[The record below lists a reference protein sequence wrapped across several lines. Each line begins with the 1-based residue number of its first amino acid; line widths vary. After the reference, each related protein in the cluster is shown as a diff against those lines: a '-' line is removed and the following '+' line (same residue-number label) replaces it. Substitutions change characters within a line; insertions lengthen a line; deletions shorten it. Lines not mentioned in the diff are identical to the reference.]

1 MREKNNLMQR
11 EIDSL
16 TSKIIPTIISS
27 KIDEII
33 SKLRQISLYKS
44 QLEEQNKALR
54 EKNFN
59 LQIKYDHIEV

>member
-16 TSKIIPTIISS
+16 TSKIIPTITSS

-33 SKLRQISLYKS
+33 SKLRQISLSKS